1 MSEKIIRGLR
11 CPSCGGSLDISE
23 GSVFAK
29 CQYCESGL
37 LVQGDRGISRF
48 YVPMG
53 QSRES
58 VISKVKNWF
67 GGIDKASDL
76 KQTAQFTEVFPV
88 YIPFWR
94 VNGTVIG
101 WVLGDIQKGSGKN
114 KSYEAVERR
123 VNQKYEFT
131 CPACDIGEFGV
142 KYVDLTGDQI
152 LPFDLEKVQAEGM
165 TFGILTTPT
174 DVVKMCDQK
183 FCKWGEDSA
192 GVSRTTFSKMHLIG
206 RSLSIVYYPL
216 WVVRYRYRDRVYQ
229 ATVDGESGD
238 LLYGRAPGNNLYRVG
253 VFLMCTVVAN
263 FIVTSIMRSARNIDG
278 EGLVALFVASVFCV
292 LFGFRKLRYGGEV
305 KKEQSKKKGQDIFS
319 EMFPDTERLSLSN
332 LNSFV
337 GAFKEMAGKQ

>member
-1 MSEKIIRGLR
+1 MPEKIIRGLR

-29 CQYCESGL
+29 CKYCDSGL
-37 LVQGDRGISRF
+37 LVQGDRGVARF
-48 YVPMG
+48 YVPLG
-53 QSRES
+53 KSRED
-58 VISKVKNWF
+58 VVDKVKDWF

-76 KQTAQFTEVFPV
+76 KQKAEFAEIFPV

-94 VNGTVIG
+94 VTGTVVG
-101 WVLGDIQKGSGKN
+101 WVLGDVKKGSGKN
-114 KSYEAVERR
+114 QTYEAVERR

-152 LPFDLEKVQAEGM
+152 LPFDLETVQSDGM

-174 DVVKMCDQK
+174 EIVKMCEQK
-183 FCKWGEDSA
+183 FRKWGEDSA

-206 RSLSIVYYPL
+206 KNLSIVYYPL
-216 WVVRYRYRDRVYQ
+216 WIVRYRYRNRMYQ

-253 VFLMCTVVAN
+253 VFLLCTVAAN
-263 FIVTSIMRSARNIDG
+263 FIVTSVLRSASDIDT
-278 EGLVALFVASVFCV
+278 EALFGLIVLAVFCI

-305 KKEQSKKKGQDIFS
+305 KKEQSKKKGEDIFS
-319 EMFPDTERLSLSN
+319 EMFPDTARLSLSN
-332 LNSFV
+332 LNSLV